1 METSSRSTECCKSS
15 ILMMLFYDQFFC
27 LCVCKIVGGALKY
40 SIKNSIGRI
49 ESQKSGGNGMHSII
63 ECLIGYLQ
71 QPATINEIGICNQ
84 IQHWRWQS
92 S

>member
-15 ILMMLFYDQFFC
+15 ILMMPLYDQFIC

-40 SIKNSIGRI
+40 SIKNSIGII

-63 ECLIGYLQ
+63 ECLIAYLQ
-71 QPATINEIGICNQ
+71 QPSTINEIGISNQ